1 MPRPKTLIKPIA
13 VDDAQRAHSCQ
24 HVPSHRVLQG
34 EKRLKLK
41 VNRTYEHFC
50 TICALQIIE
59 ADIQKLQR
67 IKEQMIIIDQIE
79 KSLH

>member
-1 MPRPKTLIKPIA
+1 VPRPKTLVKSIS

-24 HVPSHRVLQG
+24 HVSSHRVLKG

-50 TICALQIIE
+50 ITCALQIIE

-67 IKEQMIIIDQIE
+67 IRDQVLLRE
-79 KSLH
+79 VG

>member
-1 MPRPKTLIKPIA
+1 MPRPKTLIKSIT

-24 HVPSHRVLQG
+24 HIPSHRVLQG

-41 VNRTYEHFC
+41 VNRSFEHFC
-50 TICALQIIE
+50 TVCALQIIE

-67 IKEQMIIIDQIE
+67 IKDQMLLIEQV
-79 KSLH
+79 